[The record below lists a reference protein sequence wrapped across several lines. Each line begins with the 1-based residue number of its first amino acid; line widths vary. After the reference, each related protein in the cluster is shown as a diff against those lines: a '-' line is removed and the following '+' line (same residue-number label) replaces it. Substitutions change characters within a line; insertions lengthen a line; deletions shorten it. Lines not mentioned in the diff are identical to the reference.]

1 MKILIVSQYYWPENS
16 RVTDIA
22 ESLQEKGNDVT
33 VLTGLPNYPQGFIY
47 YGYRHGENR
56 IQERNNV
63 KIIRAK
69 LIERRHD
76 SLHRILNYYSF
87 PHYGSKIAKKLDD
100 NFDVVFAIEESPIML
115 VKTAIT
121 YTKKFKKPLL
131 MYGMDLWPES
141 LLAGGISAKSL
152 IYKHYKKV
160 SSLIYSQCNKILVS
174 TNEHIGYIKRLP
186 YCENLDIE
194 YLPQYADT
202 IFEKSN
208 FETIDNGV
216 IDLMFAGNVGKA
228 QSLDTIIK
236 AAELIKDNPKYRF
249 HIVGSGSEL
258 ENAKRLS
265 KELDT
270 SNVMFYGN
278 KPLEEMPDLYK
289 LADIMLVT
297 LEDKPYANMTIPGK
311 VQSYM
316 ACGKP
321 IIGAINGAANNL
333 INTNRIGI
341 AVPAED
347 YHSLAK
353 VISSLSDSD
362 ILEFSKQSKSYYDEH
377 FRKDL
382 FFKKLT
388 EELNKLTK
396 LTTSRNVQ

>member
-115 VKTAIT
+115 VKTAIA
-121 YTKKFKKPLL
+121 YTEKFKKPLL

-160 SSLIYSQCNKILVS
+160 SSIIYSQCNKILVS

-316 ACGKP
+316 AAGKP
-321 IIGAINGAANNL
+321 IIGAVSGSSSNFIKDNEIGYSVESGDYNG
-333 INTNRIGI
+333 
-341 AVPAED
+341 
-347 YHSLAK
+347 LAK
-353 VISSLSDSD
+353 IIQNLNINELMVIGKHAREIYLQKYSKERF
-362 ILEFSKQSKSYYDEH
+362 IL
-377 FRKDL
+377 
-382 FFKKLT
+382 KLMR
-388 EELNKLTK
+388 ELDNITA
-396 LTTSRNVQ
+396 